1 MAARSRANATTRPTR
16 PATAKAGYFSDSLA
30 RGLQVIKAFDRE
42 APMLRITDVARR
54 TGLSRAA
61 ARRFLMT
68 LVDLQYVGC
77 SDDLFY
83 LRPRALE
90 IGYSYLASINSDRLI
105 QPFLNELTGITRETS
120 TFGVLDGFDIRLI
133 ARSASNRMLNYTIHL
148 GGRVPAYGTSLGRVL
163 MAALPPDEFDAY
175 WRDLPARLPTLA
187 GTLAKDE
194 LRHSVEAA
202 REHRWA
208 AIEEHHGQG
217 VASIAVPIHDR
228 AGATIAAVNVVEYP
242 PKSGA
247 TAMQRKF
254 LPLLREAAQQIGS
267 ALAASQ
273 HVVAA
278 GITPMRPSALA

>member
-1 MAARSRANATTRPTR
+1 MATSRAAAAARKPASR
-16 PATAKAGYFSDSLA
+16 GYFSDSLA
-30 RGLQVIKAFDRE
+30 RGLEVIKAFDRD

-54 TGLSRAA
+54 TGLTRAA

-68 LVDLQYVGC
+68 LVDLDYVGC

-105 QPFLNELTGITRETS
+105 QPFLNELTGVTRETS

-133 ARSASNRMLNYTIHL
+133 ARSASNRMLDYTVHL

-163 MAALPPDEFDAY
+163 LAALPPEQFDAY
-175 WRDLPARLPTLA
+175 WRDLPQRLPTLT
-187 GTLAKDE
+187 GTLDKLE

-202 REHRWA
+202 RAQGWA
-208 AIEEHHGQG
+208 TIEEHHGRG
-217 VASIAVPIHDR
+217 LSSIAVPIRDR
-228 AGATIAAVNVVEYP
+228 SGHTIAAVNVVEYP

-247 TAMQRKF
+247 RAMQRKF
-254 LPLLREAAQQIGS
+254 LPLLREAAQQIS
-267 ALAASQ
+267 NALAASQ
-273 HVVAA
+273 HVIAA
-278 GITPMRPSALA
+278 GMSPLRPPPEA

>member
-1 MAARSRANATTRPTR
+1 MPANTRSSPRQKV
-16 PATAKAGYFSDSLA
+16 PASPQRGYFSHSLA
-30 RGLQVIKAFDRE
+30 RGLQVIKAFDRD

-54 TGLSRAA
+54 TGLPRAA

-68 LVDLQYVGC
+68 LVDLDYVGT

-105 QPFLNELTGITRETS
+105 QPFLNELTTITRETS

-163 MAALPPDEFDAY
+163 MATLPPDRFDAY
-175 WRDLPARLPTLA
+175 WHDLPARLPTLSGA
-187 GTLAKDE
+187 LDKDE

-202 REHRWA
+202 RVQQWA

-217 VASIAVPIHDR
+217 VSSIAVPIQSPPGR
-228 AGATIAAVNVVEYP
+228 TIAAVNVVEYP
-242 PKSGA
+242 PKSSA
-247 TAMQRKF
+247 RTMQRKF
-254 LPLLREAAQQIGS
+254 LPLLRDAARQIAQ
-267 ALAASQ
+267 ALAASH
-273 HVVAA
+273 HVMAA
-278 GITPMRPSALA
+278 GPPSSLE